1 MSGHSPEPEIRRIPT
16 RKIHVGPL
24 AIGGEAPVAV
34 QSMCDTP
41 TGDVGATLAQ
51 IRRLAD
57 AGCQLVRVAL
67 PGVPELPALE
77 KLSRTSPLP
86 VVADIHFDGRLA
98 VQALETGVQG
108 IRVNPGNIPDVD
120 ALREAARIAAASGQ
134 AVRVGVNL
142 GSLSP
147 RAREKYGATAQ
158 AMVES
163 AREYLGIFEDAG
175 CQNLKVSLKASGI
188 PLTLQACRLF
198 RTLSPWP
205 LHLGLTEAGTPP
217 QGILKSAIT
226 LGCLL
231 LEGIGDTIRVS
242 LTAPPEEEVAA
253 AFRILDALGMRPGRP
268 RLVACPTC
276 GRTRIDLISLAT
288 RVETAMNRL
297 LAKGYALP
305 LQKVAVMGCP
315 VNGPGEAAD
324 ADLGIA
330 GGVGKG
336 VLFRKGR
343 IQKTLPEDQ
352 LLPALLR
359 ELEKAAGAPPGTA
372 GEA

>member
-1 MSGHSPEPEIRRIPT
+1 MSELPSELEIKRIPT
-16 RKIHVGPL
+16 RKIHVGSV
-24 AIGGEAPVAV
+24 AIGGNAPVVV
-34 QSMCDTP
+34 QSMCNTP
-41 TGDVGATLAQ
+41 TGDVEATLAQ

-67 PGVPELPALE
+67 PSVRELPALE
-77 KLSRTSPLP
+77 ELSRTSPLP

-98 VQALETGVQG
+98 VKALEAGVQG
-108 IRVNPGNIPDVD
+108 IRVNPGNIPDGD
-120 ALREAARIAAASGQ
+120 ALREAARLAAESGQ

-147 RAREKYGATAQ
+147 HAKEKYGATAQ

-163 AREYLGIFEDAG
+163 AREYLELFENAG

-205 LHLGLTEAGTPP
+205 LHLGLTEAGTPA

-242 LTAPPEEEVAA
+242 LTAPPEEEITA

-268 RLVACPTC
+268 QLVACPTC
-276 GRTRIDLISLAT
+276 GRTRIGLIPLAT
-288 RVETAMNRL
+288 RVEAAINRL
-297 LAKGYALP
+297 LAKGYTLP
-305 LQKVAVMGCP
+305 FKKVAVMGCP

-336 VLFRKGR
+336 VLFRKGQ
-343 IQKTLPEDQ
+343 IQETLPEDQ

-372 GEA
+372 DET

>member
-1 MSGHSPEPEIRRIPT
+1 MSELPSELEIKRIPT
-16 RKIHVGPL
+16 RKIHVGSV
-24 AIGGEAPVAV
+24 AIGGDAPVVV
-34 QSMCDTP
+34 QSMCNTP
-41 TGDVGATLAQ
+41 TGDVEATLAQ

-67 PGVPELPALE
+67 PSVRELPALE
-77 KLSRTSPLP
+77 ELSRTSPLP

-98 VQALETGVQG
+98 MKALEAGVQG
-108 IRVNPGNIPDVD
+108 IRVNPGNIPDGD
-120 ALREAARIAAASGQ
+120 ALREAARIAAESGQ

-147 RAREKYGATAQ
+147 RAKEKYGATAQ

-163 AREYLGIFEDAG
+163 AREYLELFENAG

-205 LHLGLTEAGTPP
+205 LHLGLTEAGTPA

-242 LTAPPEEEVAA
+242 LTAPPEEEITA

-268 RLVACPTC
+268 QLVACPTC
-276 GRTRIDLISLAT
+276 GRTRIGLIPLAT
-288 RVETAMNRL
+288 RVEAAINRL
-297 LAKGYALP
+297 LAKGYTLP
-305 LQKVAVMGCP
+305 FKKVAVMGCP

-336 VLFRKGR
+336 VLFRKGQ
-343 IQKTLPEDQ
+343 IQETLPENQ

-372 GEA
+372 DET

>member
-1 MSGHSPEPEIRRIPT
+1 MSELPSELEIKRIPT
-16 RKIHVGPL
+16 RKIHVGSV
-24 AIGGEAPVAV
+24 AIGGNAPVVV
-34 QSMCDTP
+34 QSMCNTP
-41 TGDVGATLAQ
+41 TGDVEATLAQ

-67 PGVPELPALE
+67 PSVRELPALE
-77 KLSRTSPLP
+77 ELSRTSPLP

-98 VQALETGVQG
+98 VKALEAGVQG
-108 IRVNPGNIPDVD
+108 IRVNPGNIPDGD
-120 ALREAARIAAASGQ
+120 ALREAARLAAESGQ
-134 AVRVGVNL
+134 AVRIGVNL

-147 RAREKYGATAQ
+147 RAKEKYGATAQ

-163 AREYLGIFEDAG
+163 AREYLELFENAG

-205 LHLGLTEAGTPP
+205 LHLGLTEAGTPA

-242 LTAPPEEEVAA
+242 LTAPPEEEITA

-268 RLVACPTC
+268 QLVACPTC
-276 GRTRIDLISLAT
+276 GRTRIGLIPLAT
-288 RVETAMNRL
+288 RVEAAINRL
-297 LAKGYALP
+297 LAKGYTLP
-305 LQKVAVMGCP
+305 FKKVAVMGCP

-336 VLFRKGR
+336 VLFRKGQ
-343 IQKTLPEDQ
+343 IQETLPEDQ

-372 GEA
+372 DET